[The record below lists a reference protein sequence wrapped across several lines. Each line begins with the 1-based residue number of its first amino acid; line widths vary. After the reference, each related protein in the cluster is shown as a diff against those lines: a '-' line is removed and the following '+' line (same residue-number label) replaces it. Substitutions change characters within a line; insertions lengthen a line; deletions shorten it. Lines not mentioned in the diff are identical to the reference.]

1 MRKCK
6 CGKPA
11 KWLKFNRKYLCDNC
25 AEKAGLLMA
34 CHGEAHSN
42 PFIDN
47 CGVCMPR
54 WGLVEVVKIEM
65 SLEVS

>member
-6 CGKPA
+6 CGNEA
-11 KWLKFNRKYLCDNC
+11 KWLKLNRRWLCDAC
-25 AEKAGLLMA
+25 AKEQGFLVP

-54 WGLVEVVKIEM
+54 WGLVEVKKEQP
-65 SLEVS
+65 SNE